1 MSTRYA
7 CVACGQASRFIPKKQ
22 VRPIANSRKSI
33 IGGASGILLS
43 APSGKLLF

>member
-22 VRPIANSRKSI
+22 VRPIASMKSI
-33 IGGASGILLS
+33 IGGASAFLLS